1 MSFGIVFAVTLGV
14 TALTVP
20 ITMRIARRVGAIAVP
35 GDRRVHATPT
45 PTLGGAAM
53 YVGMLAGVG
62 AASML
67 GQFRAAFEASGNVAA
82 VVVAATIIFGTG
94 IIDDV
99 REVSAPAKLAG
110 MVLAGSVLS
119 LGGVTIF
126 NLPLPFIGFTVL
138 SPDLAALVTV
148 VWVVTMANAVN
159 IIDGLDGLAAGVMAI
174 ASGAFLL
181 YSVKL
186 DSAGALFAGNAG
198 PLLAVVTLGVCVGF
212 LPWNVHP
219 ARTFMGDTGAL
230 LLGLMMASST
240 IAVGGQSDDSFTG
253 QSWFFFAPL
262 VIPLLILGVPLIDMV
277 FAILRRT
284 TRRSGVA
291 TADKDHVHHRL
302 MRLGHGHRRSVVILW
317 AWTALLSVF
326 ALYPAMTGRSTLM
339 VPVALAALALLG
351 FTIVTPWF
359 DRRRERRSSRRRR
372 GPIPGASN
380 PAGSPTGGSDGGS
393 EEDRPSAGPPTQ
405 TRSAV

>member
-159 IIDGLDGLAAGVMAI
+159 IIDGLDGLAAL
-174 ASGAFLL
+174 S
-181 YSVKL
+181 S
-186 DSAGALFAGNAG
+186 
-198 PLLAVVTLGVCVGF
+198 
-212 LPWNVHP
+212 P
-219 ARTFMGDTGAL
+219 AT
-230 LLGLMMASST
+230 
-240 IAVGGQSDDSFTG
+240 
-253 QSWFFFAPL
+253 P
-262 VIPLLILGVPLIDMV
+262 
-277 FAILRRT
+277 
-284 TRRSGVA
+284 
-291 TADKDHVHHRL
+291 
-302 MRLGHGHRRSVVILW
+302 
-317 AWTALLSVF
+317 
-326 ALYPAMTGRSTLM
+326 GRC
-339 VPVALAALALLG
+339 
-351 FTIVTPWF
+351 
-359 DRRRERRSSRRRR
+359 SRW
-372 GPIPGASN
+372 
-380 PAGSPTGGSDGGS
+380 
-393 EEDRPSAGPPTQ
+393 
-405 TRSAV
+405 